1 MKLVKESVVLD
12 KRLQDRFYAP
22 SHERHQFF
30 NEKPTTDIESAFEEY
45 LAGAVASFDMDPFDD
60 EVSEK
65 LKTYILNAPVGPTL
79 YRIEAELKDT
89 ANCAPGVVI
98 YRRLSSWSKSLE
110 AILDMANNL
119 SKEDIVILKLVNAR
133 SINVEGYAYFYEQ
146 RESIT
151 YGNLRVIG
159 VDRLHIKQV
168 DQWAKFITVE
178 QK

>member
-1 MKLVKESVVLD
+1 MKLLRESVVLD

-30 NEKPTTDIESAFEEY
+30 NEKPSTDIESAFEEY
-45 LAGAVASFDMDPFDD
+45 LAGTMASFDMDPFSD

-65 LKTYILNAPVGPTL
+65 LKAYIRNAPVGPTL
-79 YRIEAELKDT
+79 YRIEAEIKDT
-89 ANCAPGVVI
+89 ANCAPGFVI

-110 AILDMANNL
+110 AVLDMANDM
-119 SKEDIVILKLVNAR
+119 SKEDIVILKLINAR
-133 SINVEGYAYFYEQ
+133 SINVEGYGYFYEQ

-151 YGNLRVIG
+151 YGNLKVIG
-159 VDRLHIKQV
+159 VDRLHIKHV

-178 QK
+178 QE